1 MKILVIGKVGS
12 ITHWL
17 EDCVGAWRA
26 DGHVV
31 RVEMTRNPAVNAA
44 IERLL
49 LSDAIGAPMA
59 SRIARNARIFSP
71 DLIVA
76 IGAYHQPP
84 VILERI
90 AALPHRPPILGWVGD
105 VFTADAARAANALD
119 MVAYTDS
126 GLQSLHDALGF
137 PTPCFFLPHA
147 ADPRPGAALPGGER
161 RGLVFIGNPTDHRRR
176 IVSGLRSPISL
187 YGPGWVATPGL
198 EHRVFARRVAKDA
211 VWGIYSAH
219 LAALNIRNEIN
230 VVSGLNQRNFE
241 PCIVGAAVIAEHQPD
256 LERCFEPGREVLVY
270 RDVDELNAI
279 HARAMAAQDE
289 TRAIGLA
296 GRARVMADHTFARRL
311 QTMRAVLGV

>member
-1 MKILVIGKVGS
+1 VKILVIGKVGS

-26 DGHVV
+26 DGHDV

-49 LSDAIGAPMA
+49 LSDALGAPMA
-59 SRIARNARIFSP
+59 ARIARNARVFSP

-84 VILERI
+84 VILEQI

-105 VFTADAARAANALD
+105 VFSAKAARAAKALD
-119 MVAYTDS
+119 VVAYTDS
-126 GLQSLHDALGF
+126 GLQSLHDALDF
-137 PTPCFFLPHA
+137 PTPSFFLPHA
-147 ADPRPGAALPGGER
+147 ADPRPGAAMPGGER
-161 RGLVFIGNPTDHRRR
+161 RGLVFVGNPTDHRRR

-187 YGPGWVATPGL
+187 YGPGWVPSPGL
-198 EHRVFARRVAKDA
+198 EHRIVARRVAKEA
-211 VWGIYSAH
+211 VWELYGAH

-270 RDVDELNAI
+270 
-279 HARAMAAQDE
+279 
-289 TRAIGLA
+289 
-296 GRARVMADHTFARRL
+296 
-311 QTMRAVLGV
+311 